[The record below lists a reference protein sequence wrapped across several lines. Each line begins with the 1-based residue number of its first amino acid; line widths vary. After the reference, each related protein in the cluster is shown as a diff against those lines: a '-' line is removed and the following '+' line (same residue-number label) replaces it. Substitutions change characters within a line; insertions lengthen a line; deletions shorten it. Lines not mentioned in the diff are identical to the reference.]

1 MAAILNRV
9 ARERYGSLLQEM
21 ILDPSGLRDT
31 RLQVGTDVQEPVLH
45 ALNDETFEDTTLWNP
60 SWVSWAAMTSNVCD
74 LGTWN
79 RAFGTGSIL
88 SPESRKEITSTVN
101 VGLGPNTAKI
111 YFGLGTIV
119 YTPWIVQDAEYWGTY
134 TTTAYDPTSGY
145 RSKRRYR

>member
-1 MAAILNRV
+1 MK
-9 ARERYGSLLQEM
+9 
-21 ILDPSGLRDT
+21 
-31 RLQVGTDVQEPVLH
+31 
-45 ALNDETFEDTTLWNP
+45 TFEDTTFWNP

-119 YTPWIVQDAEYWGTY
+119 YTSWIVQDAEYWGTY
-134 TTTAYDPTSGY
+134 TTTAYDPTSGISLEATVSLSPTSTV
-145 RSKRRYR
+145 RSSPSKQIIWSMSKLLAPDHPLAGQP